1 MFMTLEMHG
10 VLSQGRYTLVVSPK
24 LLALSLLVTTFFVAS
39 AAGQTTWKLVFND
52 EFNGPNGAAPDP
64 SKWTYDT
71 GGGGFG
77 NGEIETYCA
86 PGSNAAPCSSASPNI
101 FQ

>member
-1 MFMTLEMHG
+1 MTSDKRG
-10 VLSQGRYTLVVSPK
+10 ALSQLRQAVISCPGIVK
-24 LLALSLLVTTFFVAS
+24 ILALSLLFATFLAAS
-39 AAGQTTWKLVFND
+39 AGAQTTWTLMWND

-86 PGSNAAPCSSASPNI
+86 P
-101 FQ
+101 